1 MSEKT
6 PSLFPGSEKDPP
18 LTHTTGILPDQQI
31 EEMIREQQILAK
43 TKIEPGQIQPASMDL
58 RLGRI
63 AYRVRAS
70 FLPGKET
77 TVDTRVKDLKMHEID
92 LSKPAVLEKGCV
104 YIVPLKEELRLPAQI
119 SGRVNPKSTTG
130 RLDVFTRLITDYGP
144 EFETVGAGYSGPLF
158 VEVVPRAFSV
168 LVHEGTRLNQIR
180 FTRGE
185 PRPSVKKLK
194 ELAETETL
202 SYLEDDSPGEA
213 VIHRKGL
220 WISIDLEG
228 KNGSEIIG
236 YKAKPH
242 TPLIDLDKVN
252 CYDPLDFWD
261 PIRRPGLRNLILNP
275 GDFYI
280 LTSKQKVRV
289 PAQISG
295 RVNPKSTTGRLDVF
309 TRLITDYGPEFET
322 VGAGYSG
329 PLFVEVVPRAFSVLV
344 HEGTRLNQ
352 IRFTR
357 GEPRPSVKKLKELAE
372 TETLSYLEDDSPGEA
387 VIHRKGLWISID
399 LEGKNGSE
407 IIGYKAKPHTP
418 LIDLDK
424 VNCYDPLDFWDP
436 IRRPGLRN
444 LILNPGDFYILTSK
458 QKVRVPAQYAAEM
471 VAYDPSVGEFRIHY
485 AGFFDPG
492 FGYGNDDIKGTHAVL
507 EVRSH
512 EVPFLLEDGQMVGRL
527 IYERLLGRPQKIYGT
542 GIGSSYQKQG
552 LSLSKQ
558 FRR

>member
-289 PAQISG
+289 PAQ
-295 RVNPKSTTGRLDVF
+295 
-309 TRLITDYGPEFET
+309 
-322 VGAGYSG
+322 
-329 PLFVEVVPRAFSVLV
+329 
-344 HEGTRLNQ
+344 
-352 IRFTR
+352 
-357 GEPRPSVKKLKELAE
+357 
-372 TETLSYLEDDSPGEA
+372 
-387 VIHRKGLWISID
+387 
-399 LEGKNGSE
+399 
-407 IIGYKAKPHTP
+407 
-418 LIDLDK
+418 
-424 VNCYDPLDFWDP
+424 
-436 IRRPGLRN
+436 
-444 LILNPGDFYILTSK
+444 
-458 QKVRVPAQYAAEM
+458 YAAEM